1 MMLVPLD
8 LREVSRGRESLDLL
22 GFSSV
27 SVDVPEVDC
36 EEEGVVVLMASVCT
50 MDGAVEGI

>member
-50 MDGAVEGI
+50 MDGTVEGI